1 MIPAE
6 RRKQILSL
14 LETRHYL
21 SVEELAKTLYVSLP
35 TIRRDL
41 RDLEAEG
48 AINRTHGGASWSM
61 GGSYV
66 APFDLREKSQTNEK
80 STVAELAAGLIENND
95 TLFLSSGSTTL
106 EFAKHINPDYHL
118 EILTNGISAARYLS
132 RNPNMNV
139 YCPAGRYMYEHDGIF
154 GPEVEEAV
162 SRRFAKYGIVSCD
175 GLHMERG
182 IFSTIA
188 DMEQFLGK
196 AFRKNCEK
204 LVLLADHTKFNKVYY
219 YRYMEMKDVDIIVT
233 DDSPGEEWEE
243 FLESH
248 HIELLY

>member
-1 MIPAE
+1 MFAIYDIYFGITEDMESADVTAAAPYAG
-6 RRKQILSL
+6 QL
-14 LETRHYL
+14 L
-21 SVEELAKTLYVSLP
+21 
-35 TIRRDL
+35 
-41 RDLEAEG
+41 
-48 AINRTHGGASWSM
+48 
-61 GGSYV
+61 
-66 APFDLREKSQTNEK
+66 
-80 STVAELAAGLIENND
+80 TVG
-95 TLFLSSGSTTL
+95 SSGIEVERLQYYISVISGVYT
-106 EFAKHINPDYHL
+106 
-118 EILTNGISAARYLS
+118 EIRA
-132 RNPNMNV
+132 
-139 YCPAGRYMYEHDGIF
+139 PAIDGIF